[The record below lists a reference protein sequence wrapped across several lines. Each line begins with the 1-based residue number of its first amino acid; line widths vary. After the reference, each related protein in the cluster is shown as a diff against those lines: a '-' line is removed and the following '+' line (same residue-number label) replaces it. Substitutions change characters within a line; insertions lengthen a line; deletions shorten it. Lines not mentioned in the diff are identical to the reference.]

1 MQAKSSSKR
10 PLLIGTLAL
19 AVAGA
24 VVIGGLATRHSQAE
38 QLKEAARESA
48 VPTVSLVALKDI
60 AGSPMELP
68 ARIEAWSRAPIYARV
83 SGYLARWNVDIGAPV
98 KAGQVLATIE
108 TPDLDQDL
116 RQAQA
121 QLAVARSNLALAEST
136 ARRWQSL
143 VAQNAVSKQEA
154 DEKQG
159 DFISKQ
165 SNVQALQA
173 SVERQQ
179 ALKRY
184 TQLAAPF
191 DGVVTARNTDVGA
204 LVNAGSGGAAAASC
218 SWSRTCAACACTCR
232 CRSARWRRSVR
243 AALPACRCRNARAA
257 SYPAKVQSLAQAI
270 NAGSGTMLVQLAV
283 ENPKGEL
290 LPGAFATVQF
300 DQAAM
305 ADNAVAIPPGAL
317 IMGRNGAQ
325 VAVLDAANR
334 VRIKKVTIARDLGN
348 VIELGDGRHA
358 GGPHHRQPAG
368 RAGGWGCGAGG
379 AGGEGSPQSRLNQR
393 LRGDDVALVFVLASS
408 KSFVVLRIMRA

>member
-1 MQAKSSSKR
+1 MQAKSSSAR
-10 PLLIGTLAL
+10 PLVVGTLAL
-19 AVAGA
+19 AIAAA

-38 QLKEAARESA
+38 QLKESAAEQA
-48 VPTVSLVALKDI
+48 VPTVNLVSMKDV
-60 AGSPMELP
+60 AGSPLELP
-68 ARIEAWSRAPIYARV
+68 ARIEAWARAPIYARV
-83 SGYLARWNVDIGAPV
+83 SGYLAHWNVDIGAKV
-98 KAGQVLATIE
+98 EAGQVLATIE

-154 DEKQG
+154 DEKRG

-173 SVERQQ
+173 SVDRQQ

-184 TQLAAPF
+184 TRLVAPF

-204 LVNAGSGGAAAASC
+204 LVNAGATASSGSELFVVSDLRRLRVYVQVPQRQVAAIHPGSTARVSVPE
-218 SWSRTCAACACTCR
+218 RPG
-232 CRSARWRRSVR
+232 SAYQ
-243 AALPACRCRNARAA
+243 AR
-257 SYPAKVQSLAQAI
+257 VESLAQAI

-290 LPGAFATVQF
+290 LPGAFATVRF

-305 ADNAVAIPPGAL
+305 ADDAVAIPPGAL
-317 IMGRNGAQ
+317 IMGRHGAQ
-325 VAVLDAANR
+325 VAVLDAGNR
-334 VRIKKVTIARDLGN
+334 VRIKNVTIARDYGN
-348 VIELGDGRHA
+348 VIQL
-358 GGPHHRQPAG
+358 
-368 RAGGWGCGAGG
+368 GAGVSK
-379 AGGEGSPQSRLNQR
+379 ADRIIDSPPDGLAD
-393 LRGDDVALVFVLASS
+393 GDQVKVAAAA
-408 KSFVVLRIMRA
+408 RARKA

>member
-1 MQAKSSSKR
+1 MPTKSTSSR
-10 PLLIGTLAL
+10 PLVVGVLAA
-19 AVAGA
+19 AVAAA

-38 QLKEAARESA
+38 QLKEAAAERA
-48 VPTVSLVALKDI
+48 VPTVNLVSPKDV
-60 AGSPMELP
+60 AGAPMELP
-68 ARIEAWSRAPIYARV
+68 ARIEAWARAPIYARV

-121 QLAVARSNLALAEST
+121 QLAVARSNLSLAEST
-136 ARRWQSL
+136 AKRWQSL

-184 TQLAAPF
+184 TRLVAPF

-204 LVNAGSGGAAAASC
+204 LVNAGSGGAAGSELFVVSDLRRLRVYVQVPQRQVAQIHPGSL
-218 SWSRTCAACACTCR
+218 
-232 CRSARWRRSVR
+232 ARVSVPER
-243 AALPACRCRNARAA
+243 PGV
-257 SYPAKVQSLAQAI
+257 SYQAKVQSLAQAI

-283 ENPKGEL
+283 DNPKGEL
-290 LPGAFATVQF
+290 LPGAFATVRF
-300 DQAAM
+300 DQAA
-305 ADNAVAIPPGAL
+305 AAGDAATAAVAVPPGAL
-317 IMGRNGAQ
+317 IMGRGGAQ
-325 VAVLDAANR
+325 VAVLDAGNHVHIR
-334 VRIKKVTIARDLGN
+334 KVTIARDFGSVVQLGGG
-348 VIELGDGRHA
+348 VTREDRIVDSPPDGI
-358 GGPHHRQPAG
+358 
-368 RAGGWGCGAGG
+368 
-379 AGGEGSPQSRLNQR
+379 GEGDLVRVAQSAPAPKA
-393 LRGDDVALVFVLASS
+393 G
-408 KSFVVLRIMRA
+408 

>member
-1 MQAKSSSKR
+1 MQAKQAQNSKR
-10 PLLIGTLAL
+10 PLVIAAIAL

-24 VVIGGLATRHSQAE
+24 VVAGGLATRHTQAE
-38 QLKEAARESA
+38 QLKETAADHA
-48 VPTVSLVALKDI
+48 VPTVSLVAMKDV
-60 AGSPMELP
+60 AGAPMELP

-83 SGYLARWNVDIGAPV
+83 SGYLKAWNVDIGAPV
-98 KAGQVLATIE
+98 KAGQVLAVIE

-121 QLAVARSNLALAEST
+121 QLAVARSSLSLAEST
-136 ARRWQSL
+136 AKRWQSL

-165 SNVQALQA
+165 SNAAALQA

-184 TQLAAPF
+184 TQLVAPF

-204 LVNAGSGGAAAASC
+204 LVNAGSGGAAGSELFVVSDLHRLRVYVQVPQRQVAQIHPGS
-218 SWSRTCAACACTCR
+218 T
-232 CRSARWRRSVR
+232 ARVSVPER
-243 AALPACRCRNARAA
+243 PGV
-257 SYPAKVQSLAQAI
+257 SYQAKVQSLAQAI

-300 DQAAM
+300 DGAAI

-325 VAVLDAANR
+325 VAVLDAGNR
-334 VRIKKVTIARDLGN
+334 VRLRKVTIARDLGN
-348 VIELGDGRHA
+348 VIQLGDGVTKADRIIDSPPDGLADGDQVRLAQAPAARKA
-358 GGPHHRQPAG
+358 G
-368 RAGGWGCGAGG
+368 
-379 AGGEGSPQSRLNQR
+379 
-393 LRGDDVALVFVLASS
+393 
-408 KSFVVLRIMRA
+408 

>member
-68 ARIEAWSRAPIYARV
+68 ARVEAWSRAPIYARV

-204 LVNAGSGGAAAASC
+204 LVNAGSGGAAGSELFVVSDLRRLRVYVQVPQRQLAQIRAGSL
-218 SWSRTCAACACTCR
+218 
-232 CRSARWRRSVR
+232 ARVSVPER
-243 AALPACRCRNARAA
+243 PGA

-305 ADNAVAIPPGAL
+305 ADNGVAIPPGAL

-334 VRIKKVTIARDLGN
+334 VRIRKVTIARDLGN
-348 VIELGDGRHA
+348 VIELGDGVTRADRIIDSPPDGLADGDVVRVAQAAKGAPKA
-358 GGPHHRQPAG
+358 G
-368 RAGGWGCGAGG
+368 
-379 AGGEGSPQSRLNQR
+379 
-393 LRGDDVALVFVLASS
+393 
-408 KSFVVLRIMRA
+408 

>member
-1 MQAKSSSKR
+1 VNLVSLKD
-10 PLLIGTLAL
+10 
-19 AVAGA
+19 VAGA
-24 VVIGGLATRHSQAE
+24 
-38 QLKEAARESA
+38 
-48 VPTVSLVALKDI
+48 
-60 AGSPMELP
+60 PMELP

-83 SGYLARWNVDIGAPV
+83 SGYLARWNVDIGASV

-136 ARRWQSL
+136 AKRWQSL

-165 SNVQALQA
+165 STVQALQA

-184 TQLAAPF
+184 TRLVAPF

-204 LVNAGSGGAAAASC
+204 LVNAGSGGAAGSELFVVSDLRRLRVYVQVPQRQVAEIRPGSKAHLSVPE
-218 SWSRTCAACACTCR
+218 RPG
-232 CRSARWRRSVR
+232 RSYDAR
-243 AALPACRCRNARAA
+243 
-257 SYPAKVQSLAQAI
+257 VQSLAQAI

-283 ENPKGEL
+283 DNPRGEL

-300 DQAAM
+300 DQAA
-305 ADNAVAIPPGAL
+305 AGNAAAGAPVTIPPGAL
-317 IMGRNGAQ
+317 IMGRNGVQ
-325 VAVLDAANR
+325 VATLDANNR
-334 VRIKKVTIARDLGN
+334 VRLRKVAIARDLGN
-348 VIELGDGRHA
+348 VVELGDGVTRADRIIDSPPDGIADGDQVRVAA
-358 GGPHHRQPAG
+358 GVPTAAPQPRKAG
-368 RAGGWGCGAGG
+368 
-379 AGGEGSPQSRLNQR
+379 
-393 LRGDDVALVFVLASS
+393 
-408 KSFVVLRIMRA
+408 

>member
-1 MQAKSSSKR
+1 MQAKSNSKR
-10 PLLIGTLAL
+10 PLVIGAIAL

-24 VVIGGLATRHSQAE
+24 VVIAGLATRHSQAE
-38 QLKEAARESA
+38 QLKEAAAERA
-48 VPTVSLVALKDI
+48 VPTVSLVAMKDV

-83 SGYLARWNVDIGAPV
+83 SGYLQAWRVDIGTPV

-136 ARRWQSL
+136 AKRWQSL
-143 VAQNAVSKQEA
+143 VAQQAVSKQEA

-159 DFISKQ
+159 DFVSKQ
-165 SNVQALQA
+165 STVQALQA

-184 TQLAAPF
+184 TQLVAPF

-204 LVNAGSGGAAAASC
+204 LVNAGASGAAGSELFVVSDLRRLRVYVQVPQRQLAQIHPGS
-218 SWSRTCAACACTCR
+218 T
-232 CRSARWRRSVR
+232 ARVSVPER
-243 AALPACRCRNARAA
+243 PGV
-257 SYPAKVQSLAQAI
+257 SYQAKVQSLAQAI

-300 DQAAM
+300 EQAAL
-305 ADNAVAIPPGAL
+305 ADNAVVIPPGAL
-317 IMGRNGAQ
+317 ITGRDGTQ
-325 VAVLDAANR
+325 VAVLDAGNR
-334 VRIKKVTIARDLGN
+334 VRIKKVAIERDLGN
-348 VIELGDGRHA
+348 AIQL
-358 GGPHHRQPAG
+358 
-368 RAGGWGCGAGG
+368 
-379 AGGEGSPQSRLNQR
+379 GEGVSKADRIIDSPPDGLAD
-393 LRGDDVALVFVLASS
+393 GDQVKVAQAAPR
-408 KSFVVLRIMRA
+408 KAG

>member
-1 MQAKSSSKR
+1 MQAKSSSNR
-10 PLLIGTLAL
+10 PLVIGAIAL
-19 AVAGA
+19 AVAAA
-24 VVIGGLATRHSQAE
+24 VVIGGLATRHTQAE
-38 QLKEAARESA
+38 QLEETARDRA
-48 VPTVSLVALKDI
+48 VPTVSLVPMKDI
-60 AGSPMELP
+60 QGAPMELP

-83 SGYLARWNVDIGAPV
+83 SGYVQRWNVDIGAKV
-98 KAGQVLATIE
+98 KAGQVLAVIE

-136 ARRWQSL
+136 AKRWQSL
-143 VAQNAVSKQEA
+143 VAQQAVSKQEA

-159 DFISKQ
+159 DFMSKQ
-165 SNVQALQA
+165 STVQALAA

-204 LVNAGSGGAAAASC
+204 LVNAGSGGAAGSELFVVSDLRRLRVYVQVPQRQVAQIHPGS
-218 SWSRTCAACACTCR
+218 
-232 CRSARWRRSVR
+232 SARVSVPER
-243 AALPACRCRNARAA
+243 PGS
-257 SYPAKVQSLAQAI
+257 SYQAKVESLAQAI
-270 NAGSGTMLVQLAV
+270 SAGSGTMLVQLAV
-283 ENPKGEL
+283 ENAKGEL

-305 ADNAVAIPPGAL
+305 ADNAVAVPPGAL

-325 VAVLDAANR
+325 VAVLEAGNR

-348 VIELGDGRHA
+348 VVQL
-358 GGPHHRQPAG
+358 
-368 RAGGWGCGAGG
+368 
-379 AGGEGSPQSRLNQR
+379 GEGVTRADRIIDSPPDGLAD
-393 LRGDDVALVFVLASS
+393 GDQVRVAAPAAAPAAPQPR
-408 KSFVVLRIMRA
+408 KAG

>member
-1 MQAKSSSKR
+1 V
-10 PLLIGTLAL
+10 L
-19 AVAGA
+19 AV
-24 VVIGGLATRHSQAE
+24 
-38 QLKEAARESA
+38 
-48 VPTVSLVALKDI
+48 
-60 AGSPMELP
+60 
-68 ARIEAWSRAPIYARV
+68 
-83 SGYLARWNVDIGAPV
+83 
-98 KAGQVLATIE
+98 IE

-136 ARRWQSL
+136 AKRWQSL

-165 SNVQALQA
+165 SNAAALQA

-184 TQLAAPF
+184 TQLVAPF

-204 LVNAGSGGAAAASC
+204 LVNAGSGGTAGS
-218 SWSRTCAACACTCR
+218 
-232 CRSARWRRSVR
+232 SAGSELFVVSDLRRLRVYVQVPQRQVAQIHPGSTARVSVPER
-243 AALPACRCRNARAA
+243 PGVT
-257 SYPAKVQSLAQAI
+257 YQAKVQSLAQAI

-300 DQAAM
+300 DEAAV
-305 ADNAVAIPPGAL
+305 AGDAVAIPPGAL
-317 IMGRNGAQ
+317 IMGRNGTQ
-325 VAVLDAANR
+325 VAVLDAGNR

-348 VIELGDGRHA
+348 VIQLGDGVTKADRIID
-358 GGPHHRQPAG
+358 
-368 RAGGWGCGAGG
+368 
-379 AGGEGSPQSRLNQR
+379 SPPDGLAD
-393 LRGDDVALVFVLASS
+393 GDQVKVAQ
-408 KSFVVLRIMRA
+408 KG